1 MEKLDELRRRLD
13 TLRPLTPA
21 QVELLF
27 PLWRKEDALYVY
39 ATNAIE
45 GSTLTLGETVAVLEQ
60 GLTIGQKTVREHLEA
75 IDGQKAYVQM
85 LDLARQ
91 NQPIDLEAILGLHR
105 AVVGSVPYAGQ
116 WRDHAVYIRGSL
128 HVPPNYVT
136 LPQRLEE
143 MMQTYGDRRAHGHA
157 VEAAA
162 TLHFELLTIH
172 PFADGNGRTARLVAN
187 LALIQAGYAPILIG
201 PADKPRYFDVLQAAQ
216 IAVPGRG
223 DATSFVALM
232 AEYEALALE
241 RYLRAL
247 DIAHG
252 SG

>member
-1 MEKLDELRRRLD
+1 MEPLDDLRRRLD
-13 TLRPLTPA
+13 GLRPLTAA

-60 GLTIGQKTVREHLEA
+60 GITIGQKTVREHLEA
-75 IDGQKAYVQM
+75 IEGQKAYMLM
-85 LDLARQ
+85 LDLAQ
-91 NQPIDLEAILGLHR
+91 KKKPIALEAILGLHR

-116 WRDHAVYIRGSL
+116 WRDHPVYIRGSL
-128 HVPPNYVT
+128 HVPPNYAT
-136 LPQRLEE
+136 LPQRLGE
-143 MMQTYGDRRAHGHA
+143 MMATCDEVRAHGHP

-162 TLHFELLTIH
+162 TLHFQLLTIH
-172 PFADGNGRTARLVAN
+172 PFADGNGRTARLAAN

-201 PADKPRYFDVLQAAQ
+201 PAEKPRYFDVLQAAQ

-247 DIAHG
+247 DVAHG
-252 SG
+252 CG